1 MDIIGQNWI
10 RFENNRKVKY
20 RCSRSDF
27 IVSGRFFDRGTWNYP
42 EERFGR
48 IENPLYFCTRRDGRV
63 VDCGGLENRWT
74 ERFRGFESLFLR
86 WKQQKLLFT
95 FYGGRLLLDIHNQPK
110 RRDARVVEEA
120 RLESVYTSKAYH
132 GFESRSLRT
141 ASLSFSSQGA
151 QTFFVDGCCRSGTN
165 RCGRC
170 FLKLYLY
177 IVVICF

>member
-63 VDCGGLENRWT
+63 VDCGGLENRCA
-74 ERFRGFESLFLR
+74 ERHRGFESLSLR
-86 WKQQKLLFT
+86 KRPE
-95 FYGGRLLLDIHNQPK
+95 GRLGCK
-110 RRDARVVEEA
+110 RMFA
-120 RLESVYTSKAYH
+120 
-132 GFESRSLRT
+132 
-141 ASLSFSSQGA
+141 
-151 QTFFVDGCCRSGTN
+151 TFFIFGVDKFVRSGLKIKV
-165 RCGRC
+165 GRMAGRR
-170 FLKLYLY
+170 KSG
-177 IVVICF
+177 VRKVASGPTEGRTGGMR

>member
-63 VDCGGLENRWT
+63 VDRAALEMRCTGNCTGGSN
-74 ERFRGFESLFLR
+74 
-86 WKQQKLLFT
+86 
-95 FYGGRLLLDIHNQPK
+95 P
-110 RRDARVVEEA
+110 
-120 RLESVYTSKAYH
+120 
-132 GFESRSLRT
+132 
-141 ASLSFSSQGA
+141 SLSAINAENQ
-151 QTFFVDGCCRSGTN
+151 Q
-165 RCGRC
+165 
-170 FLKLYLY
+170 
-177 IVVICF
+177 IVK